1 VSDVFQEI
9 EEEYRQQQMAKF
21 WEKYRGPIIGA
32 AAALVIGVAGYQA
45 WSYWNAQ
52 QVEKS
57 SREMEAIGELLRNA
71 GGEKQAAERLSKL
84 GASGAGGYSTLAKL
98 QQAALVAQSGDI
110 KTAIKLYQA
119 VANSESSP
127 LFRDFAIVRAGVF
140 LVEVETYDNVKKTL
154 GPIATG
160 SGPWVTQ
167 AKELLAYA
175 AWRAGKADEAK
186 ALYEDIEK
194 NESAPAGVKRRST
207 EMLALIRSGL
217 KFADVKP
224 AQPLL
229 LQPSTGTTPMLLP
242 PLTPPAEQ
250 PGSLLGPDPTAPAEP
265 AAPTPTPQ

>member
-1 VSDVFQEI
+1 
-9 EEEYRQQQMAKF
+9 MAKF
-21 WEKYRGPIIGA
+21 WEKYRVPVIGA
-32 AAALVIGVAGYQA
+32 AAALILAVAGFQA

-57 SREMEAIGELLRNA
+57 SREMEAIGELLRNP
-71 GGEKQAAERLSKL
+71 GSEKQAAERLAKL
-84 GASGAGGYSTLAKL
+84 GDSGAGGYPTLAKL

-110 KTAIKLYQA
+110 KTAVKLYEA

-140 LVEVETYDNVKKTL
+140 LVEGETYDNVKKTL
-154 GPIATG
+154 QPLATG
-160 SGPWVTQ
+160 SGPWAIQ
-167 AKELLAYA
+167 AKELLAYS
-175 AWRAGKADEAK
+175 AWRAGKADEAR

-194 NESAPAGVKRRST
+194 KENAPAGVKRRST

-224 AQPLL
+224 TQPLL
-229 LQPSTGTTPMLLP
+229 LQPSSGTGPMLLP

-250 PGSLLGPDPTAPAEP
+250 PNSLLGPDPIAPAEP